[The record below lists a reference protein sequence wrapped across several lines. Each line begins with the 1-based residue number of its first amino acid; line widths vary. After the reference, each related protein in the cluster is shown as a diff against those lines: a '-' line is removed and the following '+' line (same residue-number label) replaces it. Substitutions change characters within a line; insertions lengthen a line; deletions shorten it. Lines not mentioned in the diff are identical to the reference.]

1 MYIDVDHSK
10 FKKTAKEVDDYVSLL
25 KGDMMIADS
34 KVTSLMWYWQ
44 GKDKSEFNQEWS
56 KVKES
61 DSTYT
66 KMVNSFES
74 YSEVLKYAAKEYKSA
89 QEIAVNRSMM
99 LLVF

>member
-25 KGDMMIADS
+25 KGDMMIA
-34 KVTSLMWYWQ
+34 